1 MAIGDI
7 VTDAELNAPATT
19 APGAVFTDADLDA
32 MDDQAASLATINKA
46 YAASFADSDQNR
58 VAMRQAATGAVPTFS
73 YSTGV
78 PGSGPLQGPRV
89 FTSQELDAQAADSLE
104 DPNTILTLNQY
115 QDAKEAA
122 QRLGRD
128 SVAYQAPKALG
139 GLLQTAY
146 GASKEL
152 RDNVGMEA
160 ILGGPGAVVRKL
172 IPSAYEGIL
181 RKGPVGSVGF
191 WSGVQN
197 SLNNS
202 FNAKQHQID
211 AANELASAGA
221 LTGAPEDQQKLID
234 DRAAQLAL
242 AAGDGPEDVKLRDW
256 QNYAFHKGI
265 DQEMVNPQMTKLP
278 GQDLLP
284 KPLPNLSD
292 AAAMLS
298 PTPENLTMIAAG
310 ELGGP
315 LLGTAVKATSGRALS
330 AIASGGMKVDQAV
343 IDAGA
348 AMGRKIEDITGFAP
362 ATLKKAG
369 DFVAGAGGISAV
381 GGVVGAVD
389 PEYSKAAAEAAIAYG
404 LLRKGAAII
413 RVGAKAAGTAGVF
426 FREAADP
433 MGPLRAEAIRSMALD
448 PSIPEAYRAGMLSTA
463 SAIDSTP
470 KRIAA
475 NPELSDN
482 VRKLGRAL
490 SNPAVVAGVRGAGA
504 IAEGG
509 AAGAL
514 SMTPL
519 MLASQNEGEP
529 GSLAVTGA
537 AMGAIGRGLGLVGS
551 RAGQVNADIGR
562 FLVDAQLSGG
572 NVERTA
578 LLPRNRLEQMASF
591 QGMLNRKG
599 VDLIP
604 LSGQEYSANIMAL
617 GGTPGS
623 AGFHLETPADGGRP
637 RVLVNLDAK
646 AVSEGHEFSHAI
658 AASNV
663 LGGRI
668 RADIFNW
675 VNQTY
680 GTAGV
685 LARGREYVKRVIES
699 EDRAYEAQYASGNA
713 PIRSLPDMESRI
725 SMRVDELGQQSLKE
739 GNADPL
745 DWARNEIWAEQLSNG
760 GIDLNKIRRGTPL
773 GIDPAAMGE
782 SILGGASRVLR
793 TLGVAIDDQTGKVQG
808 SLSSI
813 FKENPLVGNSPK
825 LRKALANYVEAYDRW
840 LPGVAEESTKSA
852 PGIRVAPTGNITD
865 FINSPL
871 TKLHET
877 RPGIRENEFI
887 LEENGVPRFKTQAE
901 INADA
906 KAKEAQVG
914 MLYTPGRLL
923 PRDSSEFGPRKI
935 DGRIVVGGPV
945 LPAQFDGL
953 AHFSPYLRKAAR
965 DVEANRAAGG
975 PGSSFNVIYHR
986 IGTSESGTF
995 KVINRGNTEAV
1006 MREVVPFGWRVSNA
1020 NKILANVLDMTALR
1034 GSVMKA
1040 LNEGRMGIF
1049 NHSLD
1054 QFSGDLKTY
1063 FANHSQGLAGENRIG
1078 LAKKNAIDSFLFAG
1092 ATKANRAANPVYG
1105 DFGTRGTIRTLRL
1118 DRIQS
1123 IEPTGRGGLHFD
1135 YDKSNHNLMP
1145 DVTDRPVGQAMP
1157 DVFHGTT
1164 EPAARKINKT
1174 GFDVEKSADGT
1185 IWFTDNRREIERG
1198 NVAASGSGAIIQRHL
1213 DEGRLKLGG
1222 WAESDK
1228 YSTDQ
1233 LINMGYDG
1241 LKLPGDGET
1250 TYQIFHPEKLTDRP
1264 VGQAMPD
1271 VGGDEVSGGLPRR
1284 NMPSFGRT
1292 TIDENGTIT
1301 YQGKQPQDWTPEDFQ
1316 GFGEDFGVRDLGPL
1330 SPVKRIV
1337 DELGRPVA
1345 EIPGGLEG
1353 KFTYYDLLH
1362 LKANPVDVHTLPVD
1376 LHAQLTAKLARTMTP
1391 EKGNDVQKF
1400 NGIIFGMLSPNA
1412 PLLPNEI
1419 GQARLR
1425 MRTMEDIRRFA
1436 GLLPDN
1442 PTKEQK
1448 QAVNTKLKDELGFKA
1463 ANKGGLGIPIT
1474 ADLSNVVMAA
1484 KMFVKSPEFFI
1495 KRPNESW
1502 ADFIDKLTTQVPGL
1516 GTKTASFAG
1525 VWQDPLMASI
1535 SAMDRHMARIFAEE
1549 LVGNP
1554 EIRKSFEGIVLRRFN
1569 ASLEKSQS
1577 VAREFDR
1584 KIKRSSGEKL
1594 AKLQE
1599 DRAKALK
1606 KLPDPTLSVAKTLD
1620 DVLGQA
1626 DIFGADKVKDFLNEA
1641 VFAAMGSRKAK
1652 LMTKKGINPNL
1663 PDSIKG
1669 VEWVETPKDFQ
1680 VMSDA
1685 YRAALELNAKRAK
1698 EMGIEI
1704 FPAQWTLWDRIRQRV
1719 EPHEAMFPG
1728 LEKLPALNDA
1738 QLSRAYAANKSAGYM
1753 TTPAEGKA
1761 WRRKK
1766 GIDPA
1771 DLAYFSIPILGTMA
1785 ASALSGQGGQSQ
1797 N

>member
-7 VTDAELNAPATT
+7 VTDAELDAPATT
-19 APGAVFTDADLDA
+19 VPGAVFTDADLDA
-32 MDDQAASLATINKA
+32 MDAQAASLATINKA

-78 PGSGPLQGPRV
+78 PGAGPLQGPRV

-128 SVAYQAPKALG
+128 SVAYRAPKALG

-298 PTPENLTMIAAG
+298 PTPENLAMIAAG

-504 IAEGG
+504 LAEGG
-509 AAGAL
+509 TAGAL

-646 AVSEGHEFSHAI
+646 AVSEGHEFGHAI

-680 GTAGV
+680 GTDGV

-699 EDRAYEAQYASGNA
+699 EDRAYEAQYARGNA

-773 GIDPAAMGE
+773 GIDPATMGE

-1145 DVTDRPVGQAMP
+1145 DVAERPA
-1157 DVFHGTT
+1157 
-1164 EPAARKINKT
+1164 
-1174 GFDVEKSADGT
+1174 
-1185 IWFTDNRREIERG
+1185 
-1198 NVAASGSGAIIQRHL
+1198 
-1213 DEGRLKLGG
+1213 
-1222 WAESDK
+1222 
-1228 YSTDQ
+1228 
-1233 LINMGYDG
+1233 
-1241 LKLPGDGET
+1241 
-1250 TYQIFHPEKLTDRP
+1250 
-1264 VGQAMPD
+1264 GQAMPD

-1436 GLLPDN
+1436 DLLPDN

-1502 ADFIDKLTTQVPGL
+1502 ADFVDKLTTQVPGL

-1554 EIRKSFEGIVLRRFN
+1554 EIRKSFEGIVLKRFN

-1771 DLAYFSIPILGTMA
+1771 DLAYFSVPVLGTMA

>member
-58 VAMRQAATGAVPTFS
+58 VAMRQAATGAAPEFS

-78 PGSGPLQGPRV
+78 PGAGPLEGPRV

-298 PTPENLTMIAAG
+298 PTPENLAMIAAG

-330 AIASGGMKVDQAV
+330 AIASGGMKVDQAL

-504 IAEGG
+504 LAEGG

-646 AVSEGHEFSHAI
+646 AVSEGHEFGHAI

-680 GTAGV
+680 GTDGV

-813 FKENPLVGNSPK
+813 FKENPLIGNSPK

-914 MLYTPGRLL
+914 MLYAPGRLL

-953 AHFSPYLRKAAR
+953 AHFSSYLRKAAR

-1145 DVTDRPVGQAMP
+1145 DVAERPA
-1157 DVFHGTT
+1157 
-1164 EPAARKINKT
+1164 
-1174 GFDVEKSADGT
+1174 
-1185 IWFTDNRREIERG
+1185 
-1198 NVAASGSGAIIQRHL
+1198 
-1213 DEGRLKLGG
+1213 
-1222 WAESDK
+1222 
-1228 YSTDQ
+1228 
-1233 LINMGYDG
+1233 
-1241 LKLPGDGET
+1241 
-1250 TYQIFHPEKLTDRP
+1250 
-1264 VGQAMPD
+1264 GQAMPD

-1502 ADFIDKLTTQVPGL
+1502 ADFVDKLTTQVPGL

-1525 VWQDPLMASI
+1525 VWQDPLLASI

-1554 EIRKSFEGIVLRRFN
+1554 DIRKSFEGIVLKRFN

-1771 DLAYFSIPILGTMA
+1771 DLAYFSVPVLGTMA